1 VTPVER
7 FRALLRIP
15 TISRL
20 DTELI
25 DWQQFDRFVTLLPEL
40 YPGVHSSLTREIVA
54 EHSLLYRWV
63 GRSSDQ
69 PTVLLAH
76 YDVVAASDER
86 WDHPPFGAELTGDGD
101 DTLLW
106 ARGSLDDK
114 GALVSILEAVER
126 CAAAGFVPANDVY
139 LSFGHDE
146 ETIGSGSQAIVSLLE
161 SRGIRP
167 ALLVDEGGAVVEG
180 IFPGVAGPI
189 AVVGVSEKGI
199 TSVDLTVVQEGG
211 HASTPPRLS
220 ATARLAR
227 AIVRLGAS
235 PFRARFSAT
244 NLEMIRTIGAHARQ
258 PYRFLFTQQWLTRG
272 ILLALFSRL
281 GDETRAMVRT
291 TAVVTRLSG
300 SDAENALAEKAKAT
314 INMRVAVGSTV
325 ADSVEHIRRAIADA
339 RVEVTALNPS
349 EPSPISPTAGPQ
361 WNAVRNAI
369 LAVYPGVI
377 VSPYIQLGASDSRH
391 FTRICDAVYRFTP
404 FEMSLAERGTLH
416 AVNERIHVAT
426 WLRGIDFYAALIE
439 SV

>member
-20 DTELI
+20 DTETV
-25 DWQQFDRFVTLLPEL
+25 DWQQFDRFVTLLPQL

-54 EHSLLYRWV
+54 EHSLLYRWA
-63 GRSSDQ
+63 GRSAEH

-76 YDVVAASDER
+76 YDVVAASDDR
-86 WDHPPFGAELTGDGD
+86 WDHPPFGAELTGAGD
-101 DTLLW
+101 DTILW
-106 ARGSLDDK
+106 ARGALDDK
-114 GALVSILEAVER
+114 GALVCILEAVER
-126 CAAAGFVPANDVY
+126 CVADGFVPANDVY

-146 ETIGSGSQAIVSLLE
+146 ETTGSGARAIVELLS

-180 IFPGVAGPI
+180 IFPGVSGPI

-199 TSVDLTVVQEGG
+199 TSVDLTVVQDGG

-227 AIVRLGAS
+227 AIVRLNAS
-235 PFRARFSAT
+235 PFRARFSDT

-300 SDAENALAEKAKAT
+300 SDAENALAEKASA
-314 INMRVAVGSTV
+314 IVNMRVAVGSTV
-325 ADSVEHIRRAIADA
+325 AESVDHVRRAVADD
-339 RVEVTALNPS
+339 RVEVTAVNPS
-349 EPSPISPTAGPQ
+349 EPSPISPTTGPQ
-361 WNAVRNAI
+361 WDAVRGAI
-369 LAVYPGVI
+369 LAVYPDVI
-377 VSPYIQLGASDSRH
+377 VTPYIQLGASDSRH
-391 FTRICDAVYRFTP
+391 FARICDAVYRFTP

-426 WLRGIDFYAALIE
+426 WLRGIDFYEALARA
-439 SV
+439 V

>member
-20 DTELI
+20 DLENV
-25 DWQQFDRFVTLLPEL
+25 DWAQFERFVTLLPEL
-40 YPGVHSSLTREIVA
+40 YPGVHSTLTREIVA

-63 GRSSDQ
+63 GRSAKA
-69 PTVLLAH
+69 PTLLLAH

-86 WDHPPFGAELTGDGD
+86 WDHPPFGAELVEGPDG
-101 DTLLW
+101 TELW

-114 GALVSILEAVER
+114 GALVSILEAVEA
-126 CAAAGFVPANDVY
+126 CVAEGVMPENDIY

-146 ETIGSGSQAIVSLLE
+146 ETIGSGAQAIVALLE

-180 IFPGVAGPI
+180 IFPGVDGQM

-199 TSVDLTVVQEGG
+199 TSVDLAVVQDGG

-227 AIVRLGAS
+227 AIVRLDGS
-235 PFRARFSAT
+235 PFPARFSPT
-244 NLEMIRTIGAHARQ
+244 NLEMIRTVGGHARQ
-258 PYRFLFTQQWLTRG
+258 PYKWLFTTQWLTRG
-272 ILLALFSRL
+272 VLLALFSRL
-281 GDETRAMVRT
+281 SDETRAMVRT
-291 TAVVTRLSG
+291 TAVVTRLAG
-300 SDAENALAEKAKAT
+300 SAADNALAETASAT
-314 INMRVAVGSTV
+314 VNMRVAVGSTV
-325 ADSVEHIRRAIADA
+325 ADSVEHIRAAIRDD
-339 RVEVTALNPS
+339 RVAVTTRNPS

-361 WNAVRNAI
+361 WEAVRGAI
-369 LAVYPGVI
+369 EATYPGVT
-377 VSPYIQLGASDSRH
+377 VTPYIQLGASDSRH

-404 FEMSLAERGTLH
+404 FEISLAERGTLH
-416 AVNERIHVAT
+416 AVNERIRVAT
-426 WLRGIDFYAALIE
+426 WLRGIEFYRALIRT
-439 SV
+439 V

>member
-20 DTELI
+20 DTETV
-25 DWQQFDRFVTLLPEL
+25 DWQQFDRFVTLLTQL

-54 EHSLLYRWV
+54 EHSLLYRWA
-63 GRSSDQ
+63 GRSAEA

-86 WDHPPFGAELTGDGD
+86 WDHPPFGAELTGEGD
-101 DTLLW
+101 DLLLW
-106 ARGSLDDK
+106 ARGALDDK

-126 CAAAGFVPANDVY
+126 CVAEGFVPSNDIY

-146 ETIGSGSQAIVSLLE
+146 ETTGSGSQAIVALLD

-167 ALLVDEGGAVVEG
+167 ALLVDEGGAVVED
-180 IFPGVAGPI
+180 IFPGVGGPI

-199 TSVDLTVVQEGG
+199 TSVDLTVVQDGG
-211 HASTPPRLS
+211 HASTPPKLS

-227 AIVRLGAS
+227 AIVRLDGS
-235 PFRARFSAT
+235 PFRARFSTT
-244 NLEMIRTIGAHARQ
+244 NLEMIRTVGAHARQ

-291 TAVVTRLSG
+291 TAVVTRLAG
-300 SDAENALAEKAKAT
+300 SDADNALAEKASAVV
-314 INMRVAVGSTV
+314 NMRVAVGSTV
-325 ADSVEHIRRAIADA
+325 AESVDHIRRAIADD

-349 EPSPISPTAGPQ
+349 EPSPISPTTGPQ
-361 WNAVRNAI
+361 WDAVRSAI
-369 LAVYPGVI
+369 LAVYPDVI
-377 VSPYIQLGASDSRH
+377 VTPYIQLGASDSRH
-391 FTRICDAVYRFTP
+391 FARICDAVYRFTP
-404 FEMSLAERGTLH
+404 FEMSLAQRGTLH

-426 WLRGIDFYAALIE
+426 WLRGIDFYEALVR

>member
-20 DTELI
+20 DTEQV

-40 YPGVHSSLTREIVA
+40 YPGVHSTLTREIVA
-54 EHSLLYRWV
+54 EHSLLYRWP
-63 GRSSDQ
+63 GRSADQ

-76 YDVVAASDER
+76 YDVVAASGER
-86 WDHPPFGAELTGDGD
+86 WDHPPFGAELTGEGD
-101 DTLLW
+101 ETLLW
-106 ARGSLDDK
+106 ARGALDDK
-114 GALVSILEAVER
+114 GALAGILEAVER
-126 CAAAGFVPANDVY
+126 CLANGFVPANDVY

-146 ETIGSGSQAIVSLLE
+146 ETTGSGSRAVASLLE

-167 ALLVDEGGAVVEG
+167 VLLVDEGGAVVEG
-180 IFPGVAGPI
+180 IFPGVDGPL

-199 TSVDLTVVQEGG
+199 TSVVLTVVQDGG

-227 AIVRLGAS
+227 AIVRLNAA

-244 NLEMIRTIGAHARQ
+244 NLEMIRTVGAHARQ
-258 PYRFLFTQQWLTRG
+258 PYRWLFTQQWLTRG

-291 TAVVTRLSG
+291 TAVVTRMSG
-300 SDAENALAEKAKAT
+300 SDAENALAETASAT
-314 INMRVAVGSTV
+314 VNLRVAVGSSV
-325 ADSVEHIRRAIADA
+325 ADSVEHIRRAIRDD

-349 EPSPISPTAGPQ
+349 EPSPISPTSGAQ
-361 WNAVRNAI
+361 WDAVCGAI
-369 LAVYPGVI
+369 LSVYPDVI
-377 VSPYIQLGASDSRH
+377 LTPYIQLGASDSRH

-404 FEMSLAERGTLH
+404 FEISLAERGTLH
-416 AVNERIHVAT
+416 AVNERIRVAT
-426 WLRGIDFYAALIE
+426 WLRGIDFYAALIRG
-439 SV
+439 V

>member
-1 VTPVER
+1 MTPVER

-20 DTELI
+20 DTELV

-54 EHSLLYRWV
+54 DHSLLYRWRGV
-63 GRSSDQ
+63 SADA

-86 WDHPPFGAELTGDGD
+86 WDHPPFGAELIGEGDAAE
-101 DTLLW
+101 LW
-106 ARGSLDDK
+106 ARGALDDK
-114 GALVSILEAVER
+114 GAVVSILEAVER
-126 CAAAGFVPANDVY
+126 CVAEGFVPANDVY

-146 ETIGSGSQAIVSLLE
+146 ETVGSGARAIVELLD

-167 ALLVDEGGAVVEG
+167 AMVVDEGGAVVEG
-180 IFPGVAGPI
+180 IFPGVAGQL
-189 AVVGVSEKGI
+189 AVIGVSEKGI
-199 TSVDLTVVQEGG
+199 TSVGLTVVQDGG

-227 AIVRLGAS
+227 AIVRLDAS
-235 PFRARFSAT
+235 PFRARFSPT
-244 NLEMIRTIGAHARQ
+244 NLEMIRTVGAHARQ

-300 SDAENALAEKAKAT
+300 SDAENALAEKATAT
-314 INMRVAVGSTV
+314 VNMRVAVGSTV
-325 ADSVEHIRRAIADA
+325 AESVEHVRRAIRDD

-349 EPSPISPTAGPQ
+349 EPSPISPTTGPQ
-361 WNAVRNAI
+361 WDVVRAAI
-369 LAVYPGVI
+369 LAVYPDVI
-377 VSPYIQLGASDSRH
+377 VTPYVQLGASDSRH

-416 AVNERIHVAT
+416 AVNERIRVAT
-426 WLRGIDFYAALIE
+426 WLRGIDFYATLIRA
-439 SV
+439 V

>member
-1 VTPVER
+1 MTPVER

-20 DTELI
+20 DTEKV
-25 DWQQFDRFVTLLPEL
+25 DWQQFERFVTLLSEL

-54 EHSLLYRWV
+54 DHSLLYRWP
-63 GRSSDQ
+63 GASADA

-86 WDHPPFGAELTGDGD
+86 WEHPPFAAELVGEGDA
-101 DTLLW
+101 TELW
-106 ARGSLDDK
+106 ARGALDDK
-114 GALVSILEAVER
+114 GAVVSILEAVER
-126 CAAAGFVPANDVY
+126 CVAEGLVPANDIY

-146 ETIGSGSQAIVSLLE
+146 ETVGSGAQAIVALLE

-167 ALLVDEGGAVVEG
+167 ALVVDEGGAVVED
-180 IFPGVAGPI
+180 IFPGVSGQL

-199 TSVDLTVVQEGG
+199 TSVELTVVQDGG
-211 HASTPPRLS
+211 HASTPPKLS

-227 AIVRLGAS
+227 AIVRLDTS
-235 PFRARFSAT
+235 PFRARFSPT
-244 NLEMIRTIGAHARQ
+244 NLEMIRTVGAGARQ

-272 ILLALFSRL
+272 ILLAVFSRL

-300 SDAENALAEKAKAT
+300 SDAENALAEKATAT
-314 INMRVAVGSTV
+314 VNMRVAVGSTV
-325 ADSVEHIRRAIADA
+325 AASVEHLCRAIRDD
-339 RVEVTALNPS
+339 RVEVTTLHPS
-349 EPSPISPTAGPQ
+349 EPSPISPTRGPQ
-361 WNAVRNAI
+361 WDAVRDAI
-369 LAVYPGVI
+369 LAVYPDVI
-377 VSPYIQLGASDSRH
+377 VTPYIQLGASDSRH

-416 AVNERIHVAT
+416 AVNERIRVAT
-426 WLRGIDFYAALIE
+426 WLRGIDFYAALIRA
-439 SV
+439 V

>member
-20 DTELI
+20 DTDQIE
-25 DWQQFDRFVTLLPEL
+25 WQQFDRFVTLLPQL
-40 YPGVHSSLTREIVA
+40 YPGVHTSLTREIVA
-54 EHSLLYRWV
+54 EHSLLYRWN
-63 GRSSDQ
+63 GASAES

-86 WDHPPFGAELTGDGD
+86 WEHPPFGAELTGEGD
-101 DTLLW
+101 ATELW

-126 CAAAGFVPANDVY
+126 CVSDGFVPAHDIY

-146 ETIGSGSQAIVSLLE
+146 ETVGSGAQAIVQLLD

-167 ALLVDEGGAVVEG
+167 ALVVDEGGAVVED
-180 IFPGVAGPI
+180 IFPGVSGQL

-199 TSVDLTVVQEGG
+199 TSVELTVLQDGG
-211 HASTPPRLS
+211 HASTPPRRS

-227 AIVRLGAS
+227 AIVRLNAS
-235 PFRARFSAT
+235 PFRARFSPT
-244 NLEMIRTIGAHARQ
+244 NLEMIRTVGAHARQ
-258 PYRFLFTQQWLTRG
+258 PYRWLFTQQWLTRG
-272 ILLALFSRL
+272 VLLALFSRL

-300 SDAENALAEKAKAT
+300 SDAENALAEKATAT
-314 INMRVAVGSTV
+314 VNMRVAVGSTV
-325 ADSVEHIRRAIADA
+325 AESVEHIRRAIRDEL
-339 RVEVTALNPS
+339 VLVTPLNPS
-349 EPSPISPTAGPQ
+349 EPSPISPTTGEQ
-361 WNAVRNAI
+361 WDVVRDAI
-369 LAVYPGVI
+369 LAVYPEVI
-377 VSPYIQLGASDSRH
+377 VTPYIQLGASDSRH

-416 AVNERIHVAT
+416 AVNERIRVAT
-426 WLRGIDFYAALIE
+426 WLRGIDFYAALIRA
-439 SV
+439 V